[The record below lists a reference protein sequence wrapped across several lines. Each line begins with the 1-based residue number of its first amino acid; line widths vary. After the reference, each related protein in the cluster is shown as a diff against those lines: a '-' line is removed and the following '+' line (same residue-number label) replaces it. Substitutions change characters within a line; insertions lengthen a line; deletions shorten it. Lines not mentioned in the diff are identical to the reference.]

1 MEQWAQ
7 REKDTPGYAEEKE
20 ASEQIWLME
29 EEAANKAAVETM
41 RSFVPVGG
49 SLASLFYVQL
59 HFFYGAI
66 SYL

>member
-29 EEAANKAAVETM
+29 EEAANKAALEAM
-41 RSFVPVGG
+41 RSFIPAGG
-49 SLASLFYVQL
+49 SLTT
-59 HFFYGAI
+59 
-66 SYL
+66 